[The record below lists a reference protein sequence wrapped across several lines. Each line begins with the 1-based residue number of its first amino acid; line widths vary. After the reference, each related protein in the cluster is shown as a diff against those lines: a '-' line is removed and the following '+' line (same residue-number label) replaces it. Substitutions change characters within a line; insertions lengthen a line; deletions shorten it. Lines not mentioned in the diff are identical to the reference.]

1 MADFLASDE
10 FCGDG
15 TLGLQCWG
23 NDLTVTDDFKRHP
36 PPPLSLCPLSIST
49 GAPFWPNSN
58 HKVTGTQETCFELE
72 VASSYF

>member
-23 NDLTVTDDFKRHP
+23 NDLTVTDDFKRYL

-49 GAPFWPNSN
+49 GAPFWPN
-58 HKVTGTQETCFELE
+58 
-72 VASSYF
+72 

>member
-23 NDLTVTDDFKRHP
+23 NDLTVTDDFKRY
-36 PPPLSLCPLSIST
+36 PPPLPHYVPCPS
-49 GAPFWPNSN
+49 APVLHSGPIRII
-58 HKVTGTQETCFELE
+58 K
-72 VASSYF
+72 